1 MTATPPT
8 SSALPHPTTPTGNPI
23 LAEALSY
30 GLDSPATPETLRLA
44 DHIAAVFGPSTM
56 AIIHYG
62 SHAQRSGARPESAH
76 DFFVIVDRYAP
87 AYRSFRAATG
97 PGFRASTA
105 IILARILPPNV
116 VRISLP
122 NQPLQG
128 KCAVLSLAHLDHLT
142 STRSVDHFTKGRLFQ
157 HLQLLWTRDAESRS
171 AVVAALVRV
180 RAGTFAWGRH
190 YLPRNFDVESYFKLL
205 LETSFAAEIRPEAN
219 DRVPQLVAAQR
230 DTMLRVYTELL
241 QYLAATRI
249 VAQAGKVYSQIDP
262 PSRMDRLW
270 MRLYFKR
277 SKARSTLRW
286 FKHIALY
293 DNWLEYIV
301 QKIARRTGQ
310 SIALTPLERR
320 WPLLF
325 LWPRAV
331 RFLLSR
337 PQRQGRQHDAL

>member
-1 MTATPPT
+1 M
-8 SSALPHPTTPTGNPI
+8 
-23 LAEALSY
+23 
-30 GLDSPATPETLRLA
+30 
-44 DHIAAVFGPSTM
+44 DHIAAVFGSSTI

-62 SHAQRSGARPESAH
+62 SHAQQSGARPESAH

-87 AYRSFRAATG
+87 AYRSFREATG

-116 VRISLP
+116 VRIVLP
-122 NQPLQG
+122 NQLLQG
-128 KCAVLSLAHLDHLT
+128 KCAVLSLAHLHQL
-142 STRSVDHFTKGRLFQ
+142 SSPRSPDHFTKGRLFQ
-157 HLQLLWTRDAESRS
+157 QVQLIWSRDAESRG
-171 AVVAALVRV
+171 AALAALVRI
-180 RAGTFAWGRH
+180 RAGTFAWGRP
-190 YLPRNFDVESYFKLL
+190 YLPRNFDVESYFRVL

-219 DRVPQLVAAQR
+219 DRVPQLLAAQR

-241 QYLAATRI
+241 KHLAASRI

-262 PSRMDRLW
+262 PSAIDRLRI
-270 MRLYFKR
+270 RLYFKL
-277 SKARSTLRW
+277 SKARATLRW

-301 QKIARRTGQ
+301 QKIARRAGQ
-310 SIALTPLERR
+310 TIELTPLERR
-320 WPLLF
+320 WPLIF

-331 RFLLSR
+331 RFLISR

>member
-1 MTATPPT
+1 MPHLK
-8 SSALPHPTTPTGNPI
+8 ALPGNPTFP
-23 LAEALSY
+23 ESLSY

-44 DHIAAVFGPSTM
+44 DYIAEVFGSSTI

-62 SHAQRSGARPESAH
+62 SHAQQSGARPESAH

-116 VRISLP
+116 VRIALP

-128 KCAVLSLAHLDHLT
+128 KCAVLSLAHLEHCT
-142 STRSVDHFTKGRLFQ
+142 SSRSLDHFTQGRLFQ
-157 HLQLLWTRDAESRS
+157 QVQLVWTRDAESRG
-171 AVVAALVRV
+171 AVLTALVRV
-180 RAGTFAWGRH
+180 RLGTFAWGSP
-190 YLPRNFDVESYFKLL
+190 YLPQNFDVESYFRVL

-219 DRVPQLVAAQR
+219 DRVSQLVAAQR

-241 QYLAATRI
+241 QHLAASRI
-249 VAQAGKVYSQIDP
+249 VAQAGKVYRQVDP
-262 PSRMDRLW
+262 PSGMDRLRI
-270 MRLYFKR
+270 RLYFKR
-277 SKARSTLRW
+277 SKARATFRW

-301 QKIARRTGQ
+301 QKIARRAGQ
-310 SIALTPLERR
+310 TIELTPLERR

-331 RFLLSR
+331 RFLISR